1 MSRRKRNKNW
11 IFKTIILVLLV
22 VAGVVVYFVWDG
34 YFRDKGGE
42 EKGDEDNSTQI
53 VEADGEEK
61 KDDLKK
67 ESEED
72 IEEYIDKKPI
82 QYDGGSP
89 NEFEYLT
96 GVVNYI
102 NADGDKVVIR
112 TSIDQY
118 LEDGTCELV
127 LIQNEETVYQEA
139 VDIINDATTSTC
151 KGFDVPKSGLSV
163 GEVQFIIYLNSGDK
177 VGEISGGVEI

>member
-1 MSRRKRNKNW
+1 M
-11 IFKTIILVLLV
+11 
-22 VAGVVVYFVWDG
+22 VYFVWDG
-34 YFRDKGGE
+34 YFREKGGKEEDDDTTQTVEVGGE
-42 EKGDEDNSTQI
+42 E
-53 VEADGEEK
+53 EK
-61 KDDLKK
+61 N
-67 ESEED
+67 ESEKEVEEN

-102 NADGDKVVIR
+102 TANEDKLVIR

-118 LEDGTCELV
+118 LETGTCELV
-127 LIQNEETVYQEA
+127 LVQNEETVYQET

-151 KGFDVPKSGLSV
+151 KGFDVPVNGFSS
-163 GEVQFIIYLNSGDK
+163 GEVQFIIYLNSGDR